1 MPQFNTLFRFATVAL
16 LFSVAPYFAY
26 CQAPSSC
33 TQALYFY
40 ELKQFSQALTLYD
53 QCLMDH
59 PNDGVMYYNRGKT
72 WYELGHIDKALTDFE
87 AAIKLTPSF
96 VQSYYALSEHFLT
109 KREEI
114 NALRWMNL
122 LLTHYPAMAN
132 AYNLRGWIYFN
143 FNKTQLAFN
152 DFDKAILLDSLNAS
166 AYNNRGS
173 ARYQLQNIEIAS
185 TNDLLLAKA
194 DLVQALKL
202 DPTLPNLHR
211 NLGFIEL
218 SLANYAIADS
228 LLHIAATM
236 NPTDAMVYYYRG
248 LLYGKTN
255 KPDAA
260 IAEMNKALKQYPNL
274 GIAWLEKG
282 QLQFTKRQYSAAIE
296 SFKSGMAAEPSLAPS
311 FHYEL
316 AKAYAAQFERELMLE
331 HLKLAEK
338 TGYFSKLSNKQ
349 AFFKEPIFNNYD
361 KWGPYKSFAKDL
373 RGI

>member
-1 MPQFNTLFRFATVAL
+1 MPHLHTLFRFAIVAL
-16 LFSVAPYFAY
+16 LIAAAPILTY

-40 ELKQFSQALTLYD
+40 ELKQYSQALTLYD

-59 PNDGVMYYNRGKT
+59 PSDGVMYYNRGKT
-72 WYELGHIDKALTDFE
+72 WYQLGYIDKALIDFE

-96 VQSYYALSEHFLT
+96 TQSYYALSEHFLT
-109 KREEI
+109 QKEEV
-114 NALRWMNL
+114 NALKWISL
-122 LLTHYPAMAN
+122 LISNYPSLAN

-152 DFDKAILLDSLNAS
+152 DFDKAITLDSLNAS

-173 ARYQLQNIEIAS
+173 ARYQLQNIEAAS

-194 DLVQALKL
+194 DLVQALRL

-218 SLANYAIADS
+218 SLSNFNVADS
-228 LLHIAATM
+228 LLTIAETM

-248 LLYGKTN
+248 LLFTKTDRL
-255 KPDAA
+255 DAA
-260 IAEMNKALKQYPNL
+260 LNEMNKALQQYPNL
-274 GIAWLEKG
+274 AIAWLAKG
-282 QLQFTKRQYSAAIE
+282 QLQYQKRQYSNALN
-296 SFKSGMAAEPSLAPS
+296 SFKSGLLADPILESTFYFEMARACG
-311 FHYEL
+311 
-316 AKAYAAQFERELMLE
+316 AQFERESMLGF
-331 HLKLAEK
+331 LKLAYK
-338 TGYFSKLSNKQ
+338 YGYFNKLSNKQ
-349 AFFKEPIFNNYD
+349 AFFKEPIFQNYD
-361 KWGPYKSFAKDL
+361 KWGPYKSFERDL